1 MKKDL
6 ESVFV
11 ESTKLEVL
19 GSVSKQV
26 DDIKNN
32 MKENELMLKKEEKFI
47 NENIIIE
54 LGKES

>member
-32 MKENELMLKKEEKFI
+32 MKENELMLKKEEKVI